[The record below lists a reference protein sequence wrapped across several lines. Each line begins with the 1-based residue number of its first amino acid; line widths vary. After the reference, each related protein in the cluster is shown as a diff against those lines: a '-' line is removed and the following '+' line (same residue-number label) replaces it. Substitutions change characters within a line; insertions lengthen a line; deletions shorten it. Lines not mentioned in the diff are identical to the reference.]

1 MSGSPKQKLEL
12 EQASEETTS
21 DTRELYLADGR
32 KLVVED
38 RTVEIRNESGMVEVR
53 IELTDKGPVLRM
65 ESARL
70 ELRASEAVEIE
81 SPRVAIR
88 GSEQLQLEGGKI
100 EVEGEE
106 EVTVE
111 SSGDVRVRGKMIWL
125 N

>member
-1 MSGSPKQKLEL
+1 MAGSPKQKLEL
-12 EQASEETTS
+12 EQASEETS
-21 DTRELYLADGR
+21 EARELYLADGR

-38 RTVEIRNESGMVEVR
+38 RTVEIRNESGLVEVR
-53 IELTDKGPVLRM
+53 IELTEKGPVLRM

-70 ELRASEAVEIE
+70 ELKASEAVEIE

>member
-12 EQASEETTS
+12 EQASEETS

-38 RTVEIRNESGMVEVR
+38 RTVEIRNESGLVEVR
-53 IELTDKGPVLRM
+53 IELTEKGPVLRM

-70 ELRASEAVEIE
+70 ELKASEAVEIE
-81 SPRVAIR
+81 SPRVAIK
-88 GSEQLQLEGGKI
+88 GGKI

-111 SSGDVRVRGKMIWL
+111 STGDVRVRGKMIWL

>member
-1 MSGSPKQKLEL
+1 MSGSPKQKLGLHEG
-12 EQASEETTS
+12 EDTTS
-21 DTRELYLADGR
+21 ETREVYLADGR

-38 RTVEIRNESGMVEVR
+38 RLVEIRSESGLVEVR
-53 IELTDKGPVLRM
+53 IELTEKGPILRM

-70 ELRASEAVEIE
+70 ELKASESVEIE
-81 SPRVAIR
+81 SPKVEIR
-88 GSEQLQLEGGKI
+88 GTEQLDLKGGKI